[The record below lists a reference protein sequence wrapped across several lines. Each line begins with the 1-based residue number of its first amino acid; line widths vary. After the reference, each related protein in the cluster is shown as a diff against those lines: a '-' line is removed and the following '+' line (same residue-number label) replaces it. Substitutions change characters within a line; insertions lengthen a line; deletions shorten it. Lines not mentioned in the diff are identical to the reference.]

1 MTLQHLGRVLVFP
14 VVSVC
19 MSVWCPITFII
30 IRSSLTLRRG
40 GVQRQ
45 LSRIMEQRTRKH
57 CDIGGASQG
66 RCNLLCCIT
75 IIYNIYNN
83 VVYHN
88 RYIYLLL
95 PNQPNQWLVLH
106 IKISEQ
112 KHLLYSWHLFAYMN
126 AKASWGSRMF
136 FSSRHGSP
144 PWLQTSGWKKYYLI
158 LEASPATWLYLLLPK
173 KFDLS
178 RPWDGWMKILFFWE
192 GSFFSIQVKL
202 WGCIYLLIVP
212 YISSIKNQHHS
223 EGPLLR
229 DYQPR
234 FTLPKFNMKPENGT
248 QE

>member
-45 LSRIMEQRTRKH
+45 LSRIMEQTTKNTV
-57 CDIGGASQG
+57 ILGEVSSQG
-66 RCNLLCCIT
+66 RCILLCCIT
-75 IIYNIYNN
+75 IIYNN

-112 KHLLYSWHLFAYMN
+112 KHLWYSWLLFAYMN

-136 FSSRHGSP
+136 FLQDMAHCLDFKLRVGKNITSFLKLHLPHGCICYS
-144 PWLQTSGWKKYYLI
+144 LRSLTYLALEMVGWKSFSFGKVAFS
-158 LEASPATWLYLLLPK
+158 ASKLNFEDAFIYWLCRTFLLSKTNMIPK
-173 KFDLS
+173 A
-178 RPWDGWMKILFFWE
+178 PCYGI
-192 GSFFSIQVKL
+192 I
-202 WGCIYLLIVP
+202 
-212 YISSIKNQHHS
+212 NH
-223 EGPLLR
+223 
-229 DYQPR
+229 DYP
-234 FTLPKFNMKPENGT
+234 PKV
-248 QE
+248 